1 MLYLFDNEQNLITQ
15 LPSSNFQTL
24 KQTEILNGLMS
35 ITFEIFSQYYSKM
48 DDIEYVAHKDME
60 NSKVFQMYKITN
72 SISTTDGVQFDGV
85 HILFDDLQNYG
96 YLKDKR
102 LDSTTA
108 ESALQVI
115 VADTDWEV
123 GNCSQTPLKKIKF
136 YDVSRLDALKNL
148 LLHWDVELQYRL
160 YFNGSKI
167 ARKVVELKKRVGTDT
182 GERFVYGSNAIEVVQ
197 EINKSEVVSR
207 IIPRG
212 KRIRD
217 TEAYKAFVES
227 KKQYENAKAEAQR
240 DKARME
246 QQAIEQRDKLLG
258 IRSAK
263 PTKTEIRK
271 VTASDIMGE
280 FDEEAYPEKV
290 EITNLDWK
298 PNDFIP
304 IAKPKGQEYLELEE
318 ITKTQGYPDGTP
330 RTKLLEFT
338 DIEDPE
344 ELLKRAYEALVQMSR
359 PLVDFKTK
367 VLKKTNT
374 FIGDR
379 VAVIRHDLGLYYTTR
394 VFKVVRD
401 LLKQSYEIEFGDG
414 ISTKSYNPN
423 ISKRITLEE
432 LEEENNIQKEF
443 VREVQDQ
450 LTEKMYNQDGYN
462 YELDAGNEYGLPAG
476 YYSFNRQIDDNP
488 TKAIYVGGGM
498 MAIANSHKGNG
509 DWDWRSFGT
518 GDGFVAD
525 LIVAGMLRGG
535 KVRWNLETGTFLI
548 GDDAENYS
556 LWWDGSTLHL
566 RNVNIDLVNNPDIQ
580 KMNKETK
587 EELINKLNKERE
599 EIDAKQDVLIEDI
612 KDLRTDL
619 EITDSK
625 IATSAEQIRKETI
638 KTVDGIVEERM
649 VEATSEF
656 QQTADGLQTRVRSLE
671 KNVQGDYYGS
681 IGQRL
686 TSAESQITQT
696 NHSLESNISAI
707 NNRYD
712 KFDTRLY
719 QNEREIGAKVSK
731 NNVISSINLSPES
744 AKIDAKNID
753 LTGNLNLTGTFTSY
767 SSGADPNI
775 TIKNKEIVIHYNND
789 MYGMLHAV
797 KHETTKKV
805 GVDLGHSGTSYL
817 AIGYSADQFGWIN
830 NNDVKFTPYIVFDK
844 YRKYEEYSFSPIKI
858 QEETDV
864 NAKIHFNNI
873 ITLPG
878 DISLFSDS
886 NRVIFKTKDSKNYV
900 IDFRNKIARFLG

>member
-1 MLYLFDNEQNLITQ
+1 MLYLFDNKQNLITE
-15 LPSSNFQTL
+15 LSSSNFQTL
-24 KQTEILNGLMS
+24 KQTEILNGLMNVK
-35 ITFEIFSQYYSKM
+35 FEIFAQYYSKM

-60 NSKVFQMYKITN
+60 NPQIFQMYKITN
-72 SISTTDGVQFDGV
+72 SISTKDGVEFDAV

-96 YLKDKR
+96 YLKDER
-102 LDSTTA
+102 LDKITA
-108 ESALQVI
+108 EGALQVI
-115 VADTDWEV
+115 VSNTDWEV
-123 GNCSQTPLKKIKF
+123 GNCVETPIKKIKF
-136 YDVSRLDALKNL
+136 YDTSRLDALKNL
-148 LLHWDVELQYRL
+148 LLNWDVELQYKL

-167 ARKVVELKKRVGTDT
+167 THKVVELKKKVGTET

-197 EINKSEVVSR
+197 EINRSEVVSR
-207 IIPRG
+207 IVPRG

-217 TEAYKAFVES
+217 TEAYKAFVNA
-227 KKQYENAKAEAQR
+227 KKDYENAKAEAQR

-258 IRSAK
+258 IRTAR
-263 PTKTEIRK
+263 PTKTEVKK

-290 EITNLDWK
+290 EITKLDWK
-298 PNDFIP
+298 SNEFIP
-304 IAKPKGQEYLELEE
+304 IDKPEGQEYLELEE
-318 ITKTQGYPDGTP
+318 ITKLYGYPDGTP
-330 RTKLLEFT
+330 RTKILEFT

-344 ELLKRAYEALVQMSR
+344 ELLERAYQALVQMSR

-374 FIGDR
+374 YIGDR

-394 VFKVVRD
+394 VFKITRD

-423 ISKRITLEE
+423 ISKRITLEQ
-432 LEEENNIQKEF
+432 LHEEATTQKEF

-488 TKAIYVGGGM
+488 TKAIYVGAGM

-535 KVRWNLETGTFLI
+535 KVRWNLEIGTFLI

-556 LWWDGSTLHL
+556 LWWDGATLHL

-580 KMNKETK
+580 KMNRETK
-587 EELINKLNKERE
+587 EDLIERLNKERQ
-599 EIDAKQDVLIEDI
+599 EIDSEREVLIEDI
-612 KDLRTDL
+612 KDLKTSL

-625 IATSAEQIRKETI
+625 IATSAEQIRGETI
-638 KTVDGIVEERM
+638 KTVDGIVQDRLIE
-649 VEATSEF
+649 VTSEF
-656 QQTADGLQTRVRSLE
+656 TQTADGLQTRVKSLE
-671 KNVQGDYYGS
+671 QNVKGDYYGS
-681 IGQRL
+681 IGDRL
-686 TSAESQITQT
+686 TKAESKITQT
-696 NHSLESNISAI
+696 SNSLESNISAI
-707 NNRYD
+707 NTKYD
-712 KFDTRLY
+712 RFDTKLS
-719 QNEREIGAKVSK
+719 QNESEINAKVSK
-731 NNVISSINLSPES
+731 NNIISSINLSPES
-744 AKIDAKNID
+744 AKIDARNID
-753 LTGNLNLTGTFTSY
+753 LTGNLNLKGTFTSY
-767 SSGADPNI
+767 SSTGTPNV
-775 TIKNKEIVIHYNND
+775 TVKNKKVAIHYGNT

-797 KHETTKKV
+797 QSEGDV
-805 GVDLGHSGTSYL
+805 GVNLGHSGASYL
-817 AIGYSADQFGWIN
+817 SIGYSSDQFGWVYD
-830 NNDVKFTPYIVFDK
+830 NDDTFKPYIVFD
-844 YRKYEEYSFSPIKI
+844 EYHQYDRYLGSPITIYKETEVKSPIKFSG
-858 QEETDV
+858 V
-864 NAKIHFNNI
+864 

-878 DISLFSDS
+878 NIKMLSDS
-886 NRVIFKTKDSKNYV
+886 NRVIFKASSGKNYV
-900 IDFRNKIARFLG
+900 IDFSSGKAYFRG